1 MNYLTKILIAE
12 DDTNLRDGLHD
23 AFELEGY
30 TVKSVENGQ
39 EALTAYAAWEPDML
53 ILDVMMPLKSGYDV
67 CRDVRRLD
75 RVIPIIMLTAKGEEI
90 DKVIGLELGADDYV
104 TKPFGLRELMARV
117 GAILRRAKLTAD
129 DDCEMCSDCLE
140 FDAIKIDL
148 GLMKGKNDGLVFELS
163 KREVELLKFFNK
175 HAGQVLE
182 RNKILSAVWGASY
195 GGMTRTLDQHIAQ
208 LRKKLEADPKTP
220 VYIQTVYGIGY
231 RFEV

>member
-117 GAILRRAKLTAD
+117 GA
-129 DDCEMCSDCLE
+129 S
-140 FDAIKIDL
+140 FS
-148 GLMKGKNDGLVFELS
+148 EL
-163 KREVELLKFFNK
+163 
-175 HAGQVLE
+175 
-182 RNKILSAVWGASY
+182 
-195 GGMTRTLDQHIAQ
+195 
-208 LRKKLEADPKTP
+208 
-220 VYIQTVYGIGY
+220 
-231 RFEV
+231 